1 MTGEKRDL
9 GEAKE
14 VLEQKVKS
22 VASNKYLLALV
33 AIIGFSA
40 AIRFKYA
47 FFEGMW
53 VDESIHGRLAKEL
66 PKHLLEYSL
75 PQKGGPMVKRP
86 PVYNYLVAFSNML
99 FGGIIGTDTA
109 VRIVSPVMGT
119 LGVVSTYFLGRE
131 IKNRKVGLA
140 SASILSVTGIYWF
153 LSERILMG
161 TTLTALFTTTVLT
174 FYYGLEDK
182 KYSKYAI
189 WSWGPLIGLT
199 ALTKQPGY
207 VLGPVILIYF
217 LHRKRNDISDYLM
230 TDKGFKESKMY
241 NLVTDRN
248 YYIAVGLFM
257 AVMIPWMIRNM
268 GVCQFPLCSFK
279 QALSIATSTSG
290 NLDVQGP
297 LYFITSL
304 PGLLSLPVFG
314 LLAFNLIENM
324 FGSFTENPDL
334 MVKKI
339 FAAIV
344 LTGGAY
350 FLRVELLPLALIS
363 SAALFAKSD
372 GEKLLWLTAGLGIG
386 LMSINATKVARYIIF
401 VVPSLIVLASI
412 SLWSISEKLGKIL
425 PDRTPLN
432 LVNTSLIMLLFLA
445 PILALNFTAGLN
457 QVTGHSFQSLEPAG
471 EWINQNTP
479 EDTRIYATSPQVRY
493 WAYPRMPVA
502 SAGRIPANETG
513 FRQFLKDENISYA
526 MIGVYERTQ
535 PDWLSTEIPP
545 YRLYPELVN
554 QIRSGGLSAREATQM
569 YGSVPEYLT
578 AVQSFGE
585 GNIPLTRQSQPNIII
600 YRVNQSAL

>member
-14 VLEQKVKS
+14 IMVQKLES
-22 VASNKYLLALV
+22 AASNRYLLALV

-53 VDESIHGRLAKEL
+53 VDESIHGRMAKEL

-86 PVYNYLVAFSNML
+86 PVYNYLLAFSNMI
-99 FGGIIGTDTA
+99 FGGLIGTDTA

-119 LGVVSTYFLGRE
+119 LGVVSTYILGRE
-131 IKNRKVGLA
+131 ISNRKVGLA
-140 SASILSVTGIYWF
+140 AASILSVTGIYWF

-161 TTLTALFTTTVLT
+161 ATLTALFTTTVLA
-174 FYYGLEDK
+174 FYYGLEDR

-189 WSWGPLIGLT
+189 WSWGPLIALT

-217 LHRKRNDISDYLM
+217 LYRKREDISDYLM
-230 TDKGFKESKMY
+230 TDKDFRGSRMY
-241 NLVTDRN
+241 DLVTDRN
-248 YYIAVGLFM
+248 YYIALGLFLV
-257 AVMIPWMIRNM
+257 VMIPWMVRNM

-297 LYFITSL
+297 LYFIISL
-304 PGLLSLPVFG
+304 PGLISLPVFG

-324 FGSFTENPDL
+324 FNSFREKQDL
-334 MVKKI
+334 MVKKG
-339 FAAIV
+339 FVAVA
-344 LTGGAY
+344 LNGGAY
-350 FLRVELLPLALIS
+350 MLSVEFLPVTLIS
-363 SAALFAKSD
+363 SAALFARKD

-386 LMSINATKVARYIIF
+386 LMSVNATKVARYIIF

-412 SLWSISEKLGKIL
+412 SLWRISKGLEGIL
-425 PDRTPLN
+425 PEKTPDI
-432 LVNTSLIMLLFLA
+432 VNVSLIMIVLVA
-445 PILALNFTAGLN
+445 PILALNFTSGLN
-457 QVTGHSFQSLEPAG
+457 QVTGQSFQSLEPAG
-471 EWINQNTP
+471 EWMDQNTP
-479 EDTRIYATSPQVRY
+479 QDARIYTTSPQVRY

-502 SAGRIPANETG
+502 SAGRIPDNETG
-513 FRQFLKDENISYA
+513 FRQFLKDENISYL
-526 MIGVYERTQ
+526 MIDVYERTQ
-535 PDWLSTEIPP
+535 PEWLSTEIPP
-545 YRLYPELVN
+545 YRLYPELVS
-554 QIRSGGLSAREATQM
+554 QIRSGSISAREVTQM

-578 AVQSFGE
+578 TVQSFGE
-585 GNIPLTRQSQPNIII
+585 GNIPLTRQTQPNVII
-600 YRVNQSAL
+600 YRVNQTAL

>member
-9 GEAKE
+9 REAKDIIIQK
-14 VLEQKVKS
+14 LES
-22 VASNKYLLALV
+22 AISNKYVLALV

-40 AIRFKYA
+40 AIRFRYA

-99 FGGIIGTDTA
+99 FGGVIGTDTA

-131 IKNRKVGLA
+131 VKNRKVGLA
-140 SASILSVTGIYWF
+140 AASILSVTGIYWF

-161 TTLTALFTTTVLT
+161 ATLTALFTTTVLA

-182 KYSKYAI
+182 KYSKYAV
-189 WSWGPLIGLT
+189 WSWGPLIALT

-217 LHRKRNDISDYLM
+217 LYRKRNEISDYLM
-230 TDKGFKESKMY
+230 TDKDFRSSKMY
-241 NLVTDRN
+241 DLVKDRN
-248 YYIAVGLFM
+248 YYIAIGLFM

-268 GVCQFPLCSFK
+268 SVCQFPLCSFK
-279 QALSIATSTSG
+279 QALSIATSTG
-290 NLDVQGP
+290 NIDVQGP

-314 LLAFNLIENM
+314 LLAFNLVENI
-324 FGSFTENPDL
+324 FGSFTENQDI
-334 MVKKI
+334 MVKKT
-339 FAAIV
+339 FAAVV

-350 FLRVELLPLALIS
+350 VLSIELLPLALVS
-363 SAALFAKSD
+363 SAALFARSD

-386 LMSINATKVARYIIF
+386 LMSVNATKVARYIIF

-412 SLWSISEKLGKIL
+412 SLWNISEKLEKVL
-425 PDRTPLN
+425 PDKKPLN
-432 LVNTSLIMLLFLA
+432 LVNISLIMLLFLA

-457 QVTGHSFQSLEPAG
+457 QVTGQSFQSLEPAG
-471 EWINQNTP
+471 EWMNQNTP
-479 EDTRIYATSPQVRY
+479 EDARIYATSPQVRY

-502 SAGRIPANETG
+502 SAGRIPDDETG
-513 FRQFLKDENISYA
+513 FRQFLKDENISYV

-545 YRLYPELVN
+545 YRLYPDLVN
-554 QIRSGGLSAREATQM
+554 QIRSGSLSAQEATQM
-569 YGSVPEYLT
+569 YGSMPEYLQ
-578 AVQSFGE
+578 AVESFGE
-585 GNIPLTRQSQPNIII
+585 GNIPLTRQSQPNVII
-600 YRVNQSAL
+600 YRVNQTAL